1 MPNAFVTKDSAVV
14 FATKEGAFPTFTG
27 VAEAM
32 SEPATDVRIFGKTT
46 TRPYRRMAVAL
57 SKGPNA
63 LEIARAG
70 AKKIS
75 VV

>member
-1 MPNAFVTKDSAVV
+1 
-14 FATKEGAFPTFTG
+14 
-27 VAEAM
+27 M

>member
-1 MPNAFVTKDSAVV
+1 VPNAFVTKDSAVV
-14 FATKEGAFPTFTG
+14 LATKEGAFPTFTG

-32 SEPATDVRIFGKTT
+32 SEPGTDVRIFGKTT

-57 SKGPNA
+57 AKGPNA
-63 LEIARAG
+63 LERARAA